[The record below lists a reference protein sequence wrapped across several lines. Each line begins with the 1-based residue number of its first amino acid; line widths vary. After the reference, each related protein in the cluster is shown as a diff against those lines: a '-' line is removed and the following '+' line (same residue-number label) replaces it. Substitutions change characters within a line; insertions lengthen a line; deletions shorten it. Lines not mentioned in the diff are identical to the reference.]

1 MSILSPSPPAP
12 DPQSRRALLFEA
24 MRDLRLSVVVPVFNE
39 GVNLKAKV
47 ALLMKEVSPYFRSCE
62 FLLVN
67 DGSTDGSQAVLRS
80 LDFPNVRIIGYDR
93 NSGKGFAVREGFKAA
108 TGDYVLFI
116 DGGMELHPRDIKV
129 FLGLMQLYDCD
140 IVMGS
145 KRHPQSQVDY
155 PWSRRLLS
163 FIFQSIVRL
172 IFKVNV
178 TDTQVG
184 LKLLK
189 REVVDAILPYL
200 TIDRYGFDLE
210 MLVLARRKG
219 FRRFLEAPIRLDY
232 FNHNR
237 RSFVREYLH
246 IFRVGLSILKDTW
259 RIYQRLKDVP
269 SGEPEKH
276 TSKGEAA

>member
-1 MSILSPSPPAP
+1 
-12 DPQSRRALLFEA
+12 

-39 GVNLKAKV
+39 GINLKAKV
-47 ALLMKEVSPYFRSCE
+47 ALLMKEVTPYFRSCE
-62 FLLVN
+62 YLLVN
-67 DGSTDGSQAVLRS
+67 DGSTDGTRSVLAGMD
-80 LDFPNVRIIGYDR
+80 LPNVKIIGYDK
-93 NSGKGFAVREGFKAA
+93 NCGKGFAVREGFKASS
-108 TGDYVLFI
+108 GDFILFI

-129 FLGLMQLYDCD
+129 FLGLMQLYNCD

-163 FIFQSIVRL
+163 FIFQSLVRL
-172 IFKVNV
+172 VFKVNV

-189 REVVDAILPYL
+189 REVVNAILPHL

-232 FNHNR
+232 FGHNR
-237 RSFVREYLH
+237 RSFFREYAH

-259 RIYQRLKDVP
+259 RIYQRLKSIP
-269 SGEPEKH
+269 PE
-276 TSKGEAA
+276 TLQVSSSNEDAA

>member
-1 MSILSPSPPAP
+1 MSLHSSPASSQDAQSNRSP
-12 DPQSRRALLFEA
+12 LFEA

-39 GVNLKAKV
+39 GTNLKAKV
-47 ALLMKEVSPYFRSCE
+47 TLLMKEVTPYFRSCE

-67 DGSTDGSQAVLRS
+67 DGSTDATPAVLRG
-80 LDFPNVRIIGYDR
+80 LEFPHVKIIGYDK
-93 NSGKGFAVREGFKAA
+93 NAGKGYAVREGFKAA
-108 TGDYVLFI
+108 TGDFILFI

-129 FLGLMQLYDCD
+129 FLGLMQLYNCD

-155 PWSRRLLS
+155 PWSRRVLS
-163 FIFQSIVRL
+163 FIFQSLVRIV
-172 IFKVNV
+172 FKVNV

-184 LKLLK
+184 IKLLK
-189 REVVDAILPYL
+189 REVVEAILPHL

-237 RSFVREYLH
+237 RSFVRECLH
-246 IFRVGLSILKDTW
+246 IFRVGISILKDTW
-259 RIYQRLKDVP
+259 RIYKRLKDVP
-269 SGEPEKH
+269 AEAPPKSV
-276 TSKGEAA
+276 TKGEAA